1 VPGLA
6 VSAIDVLLFL
16 GLGAAGFLVVALV
29 CAGVLALL
37 QLILPS
43 SDAGAEA
50 ADRLHP
56 PEEAASATD
65 QPELDAEV
73 DA

>member
-1 VPGLA
+1 MVQPCPA
-6 VSAIDVLLFL
+6 SPSPRSTSFVFL
-16 GLGAAGFLVVALV
+16 GLGAAGFIVVALV

-43 SDAGAEA
+43 ADAGAEA

-56 PEEAASATD
+56 PEETAPQTGSA
-65 QPELDAEV
+65 PG
-73 DA
+73 